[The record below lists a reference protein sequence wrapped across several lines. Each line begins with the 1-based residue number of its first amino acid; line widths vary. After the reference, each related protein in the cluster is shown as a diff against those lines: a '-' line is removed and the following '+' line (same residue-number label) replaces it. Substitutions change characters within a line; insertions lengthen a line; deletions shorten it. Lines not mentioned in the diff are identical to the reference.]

1 MRLKGYLKG
10 FFIFGLIL
18 FLGVTLFAPAS
29 TVAYANETQEIK
41 LNVNSQTI
49 VRGKTFS
56 LYVYNLKEGQ
66 TVTYRS
72 SSPAIA
78 SVDKDGVIY
87 ANLIGTS
94 TIVVTVKEGD
104 SVVAILSCKVTIGP
118 PAISVQFSRLELA
131 MTVGQNY
138 LLERIVQPLITVE
151 IPKFSSY
158 NKKIA
163 SVSAGGRV
171 SALTEGETYI
181 FAQID
186 NGAFAACKVT
196 VFPEGTELPKT
207 PTSDVTD
214 LLVLLGL
221 LPPAEEPATV
231 ENAEPDPLSE
241 GEEKVVETIE
251 GTDKEPASNRIFI
264 DFETFIKNLNA
275 AGKTANEAESTTDN
289 AD

>member
-29 TVAYANETQEIK
+29 TTAYANETQEIK

-78 SVDKDGVIY
+78 SVDKDGVVY

-104 SVVAILSCKVTIGP
+104 SVVAILSCKITIGP

-196 VFPEGTELPKT
+196 VFPEGTELPET
-207 PTSDVTD
+207 PTSDITD

-221 LPPAEEPATV
+221 LPPAEEQV
-231 ENAEPDPLSE
+231 DGENAEPDSHSE
-241 GEEKVVETIE
+241 GTVGETIE
-251 GTDKEPASNRIFI
+251 ETEKAPVSGPVFI